1 MYNSQ
6 RYISVF
12 NNLYNNRKFL
22 VGNLPARA
30 TPSKYL
36 KMKKIVDIRNLLNNY
51 CDILG
56 CEIMLDKQ
64 TSIIY

>member
-22 VGNLPARA
+22 VGNLPAIA
-30 TPSKYL
+30 TTSKHL
-36 KMKKIVDIRNLLNNY
+36 KMKKY
-51 CDILG
+51 
-56 CEIMLDKQ
+56 
-64 TSIIY
+64 S